1 MPQLNLDNSIKGM
14 FIFIMFVSF
23 IFIFRNLAELIRLR
37 RKNRVMEID
46 LMEKKIHE
54 KVSEANIDDLV
65 VESNKFHRGR
75 RDTTH

>member
-1 MPQLNLDNSIKGM
+1 MPKLNLDNSIKGM